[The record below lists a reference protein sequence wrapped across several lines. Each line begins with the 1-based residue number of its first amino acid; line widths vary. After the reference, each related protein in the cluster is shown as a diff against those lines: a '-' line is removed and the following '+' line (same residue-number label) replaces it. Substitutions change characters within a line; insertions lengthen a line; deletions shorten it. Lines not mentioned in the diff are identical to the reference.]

1 MPVTGTQ
8 NDENAAEHLFTY
20 VKLPILNVG
29 SAGALGWDIFW
40 WQRPR
45 ELN

>member
-8 NDENAAEHLFTY
+8 KSENDENAAEHLFTY

-29 SAGALGWDIFW
+29 SAGALGWDIFLVAAT
-40 WQRPR
+40 P
-45 ELN
+45 